1 MNNQGPVKLLVD
13 SREKW
18 PFIWAPYFTDNV
30 ILERATLETGDVAVA
45 ELEDFGA
52 VERKTIPDML
62 NCLGRD
68 RIRFIK
74 ELQRARYCG
83 SFMVIIEGDLQS
95 LILQCGELHPNA
107 ILASLASW
115 QAQYCPFFF
124 SSTVEL
130 AARTAEYFL
139 LRPLREAEKVNK
151 ALAKLAP

>member
-1 MNNQGPVKLLVD
+1 MNNQKPVRLLVD

-18 PFIWAPYFTDNV
+18 PFIWAPYFTDRV
-30 ILERATLETGDVAVA
+30 IVERATLETGDVAVA
-45 ELEDFGA
+45 GLEDFGA

-95 LILQCGELHPNA
+95 LILQCRELHPNS

-124 SSTVEL
+124 ASTPEL

-139 LRPLREAEKVNK
+139 LRPVKQAEKIKK
-151 ALAKLAP
+151 AFAKVAA